1 MAVQNGTKTNSVS
14 YFLIN
19 IKLLYGSHLDPCH
32 ERSRYEVRVQIL
44 VAKGIT
50 RVLLSIGTDY
60 MCMIYI
66 YIYIYD
72 YICIY
77 IIIYMYILEL
87 HSPLTNSSGSSI
99 RAGELS
105 SS

>member
-1 MAVQNGTKTNSVS
+1 MTENIVVFNCFIMAVQNGMKTNSVS

-19 IKLLYGSHLDPCH
+19 IKLLYSSHLDPCH

-44 VAKGIT
+44 VAKGLK

-66 YIYIYD
+66 YIYIYM
-72 YICIY
+72 
-77 IIIYMYILEL
+77 IIYVYI
-87 HSPLTNSSGSSI
+87 
-99 RAGELS
+99 
-105 SS
+105 